1 MITHIRGSIIELTA
15 THLILDC
22 NGVGYYLN
30 ISLNTFSKLNNKEK
44 VDDCQILTH
53 LHVRE
58 DSHTLFGFFEQEE
71 RKIFLMLLSVSGIG
85 ASTAMMIL
93 SSLSSNE
100 IRMAILKEDI
110 ATLKSIKGIGMKSA
124 QRIVIDLKDKMT
136 DLQLNDSHVLVQ
148 NHNIKRTE
156 ALSALETLG
165 FSVKDINK
173 TLDVILTENNDISV
187 EQLIKMSLKRL

>member
-1 MITHIRGSIIELTA
+1 MITHLRGNITELNPTNII
-15 THLILDC
+15 IDC
-22 NGVGYYLN
+22 NGIGYYLN
-30 ISLNTFSKLNNKEK
+30 ISLNTFSKIDKDK
-44 VDDCQILTH
+44 TSDYIILTY

-58 DSHTLFGFFEQEE
+58 DAHTLYGFCDQEE

-110 ATLKSIKGIGMKSA
+110 VTLKSIKGIGMKSA
-124 QRIVIDLKDKMT
+124 QRIIIDLKDKMN
-136 DLQLNDSHVLVQ
+136 DLKLSQKDLVINND
-148 NHNIKRTE
+148 NILRNE

-173 TLDVILTENNDISV
+173 VLDNILSENSDASV